1 MDSVHSMLHLKFR
14 IYLHSDSAITWDNEI
29 SFFTFGENLKTE
41 NAQINGTEIELD
53 LSKAKLITMQ
63 TQTIISSK
71 VNIFYFII
79 DTYQYRYIDT
89 SVPNK
94 ALSYLSLPSNILVS
108 KFHLIEYGLKKEDNK
123 SIPFESDIANIDFTI
138 LPNLTTNPYTAV
150 IKYHRF
156 DSAEN
161 VIEKNNIYY
170 GFTFILLWHPH
181 RNPINKCTTK
191 WIHPCNLQ
199 TANIQ
204 VNAKFT

>member
-79 DTYQYRYIDT
+79 DTYQYRYKDA
-89 SVPNK
+89 SVQSK
-94 ALSYLSLPSNILVS
+94 ALSYLSLPSNILVN
-108 KFHLIEYGLKKEDNK
+108 KLHLIEYGLKKKDNK
-123 SIPFESDIANIDFTI
+123 SIPFESNIANIDFTI

-156 DSAEN
+156 DSVEN
-161 VIEKNNIYY
+161 VIEKNNILRIY
-170 GFTFILLWHPH
+170 FHFIMASP
-181 RNPINKCTTK
+181 
-191 WIHPCNLQ
+191 
-199 TANIQ
+199 
-204 VNAKFT
+204 

>member
-1 MDSVHSMLHLKFR
+1 MKEPLTGNIDFLLTIDTTNGQRTFNATLKNIEGEFR

-79 DTYQYRYIDT
+79 DTYQYRYKDA
-89 SVPNK
+89 SVQSK

-108 KFHLIEYGLKKEDNK
+108 KLHLIEYGLKKKDNK
-123 SIPFESDIANIDFTI
+123 SIPFESNIANIDFTI

-156 DSAEN
+156 DSVEN
-161 VIEKNNIYY
+161 VIEKNNILRIY
-170 GFTFILLWHPH
+170 FHFIMASP
-181 RNPINKCTTK
+181 
-191 WIHPCNLQ
+191 
-199 TANIQ
+199 
-204 VNAKFT
+204 

>member
-1 MDSVHSMLHLKFR
+1 MRFRKIYIDFLLTIDTTNGQRTFNATLKNIEGEFR

-79 DTYQYRYIDT
+79 DTYQYRYKDA
-89 SVPNK
+89 SVQSK

-108 KFHLIEYGLKKEDNK
+108 KLHLIEYGLKKEDNK

-156 DSAEN
+156 DSVEN
-161 VIEKNNIYY
+161 VIEKNNILRIY
-170 GFTFILLWHPH
+170 FHFIMASP
-181 RNPINKCTTK
+181 
-191 WIHPCNLQ
+191 
-199 TANIQ
+199 
-204 VNAKFT
+204 

>member
-1 MDSVHSMLHLKFR
+1 MKEPLTGNIDFLLTIDTTNGQRTFNATLKNIEGEFR

-79 DTYQYRYIDT
+79 DTYQYRHKDA
-89 SVPNK
+89 SVQSK

-108 KFHLIEYGLKKEDNK
+108 KLHLIEYGLKKKDNK

-156 DSAEN
+156 DSVEN
-161 VIEKNNIYY
+161 VIEKNNILRIY
-170 GFTFILLWHPH
+170 FHFIMASP
-181 RNPINKCTTK
+181 
-191 WIHPCNLQ
+191 
-199 TANIQ
+199 
-204 VNAKFT
+204 

>member
-1 MDSVHSMLHLKFR
+1 MKEPLTGNIDFLLTIDTTNGQRTFNATLKNIEGEFR

-79 DTYQYRYIDT
+79 DTYQYRYKDA
-89 SVPNK
+89 SVQSK

-108 KFHLIEYGLKKEDNK
+108 KLHLIEYGLKKEDNK

-156 DSAEN
+156 DSVEN
-161 VIEKNNIYY
+161 VIEKNNILRIY
-170 GFTFILLWHPH
+170 FHFIMASP
-181 RNPINKCTTK
+181 
-191 WIHPCNLQ
+191 
-199 TANIQ
+199 
-204 VNAKFT
+204 